1 MKRTQHNIT
10 FQKNTK
16 KSIFVAFFALS
27 LLATMTLIPIDQG
40 VRDVG
45 AVDGEEGTDPTL
57 TLTSTGAASATMENL
72 SDSEKTQL
80 KDGIFI
86 KSSAAEFTVTTDHFF
101 GYELLI
107 SAEDDAGNLVGTV
120 TTEDATPVNIASIE
134 NELTEAE
141 FSAANATTY
150 SNKWGYYY
158 STPSLAG
165 SSYHPSPTTTA
176 VSLDKTDAAN
186 ATANNYSVGFAARIN
201 NTIPTGTYSKNVIL
215 TAVVNPILYII
226 NYNTNTT
233 SEVTNM
239 PASGEEG
246 TTAGTTGTV
255 SKIVP
260 RREGL
265 AFGGWCTVASATEG
279 ECTGELVKAGGEVT
293 VSTTSANNI
302 ELYAVWKP
310 SIQQYTDDQCLAEAS
325 TSPVTLWDERDGNSY
340 TVQYINGHCWTT
352 QNMSLALEAGM
363 TLSSDTT
370 NLRGLVPEGSTEIV
384 TTTLGTVGVLPNKIF
399 NTYTEARVQVPTEED
414 LTKTKLTAEAN
425 GYWYNYCAATAG
437 QRCEAS
443 GTNGGEATI
452 DICPANW
459 KMPSDTEWNNIGG
472 DGSWS
477 KVNVDAFSPVAA
489 GYWYTSTLYNPSTGG
504 YWWSTTAYGASTRHA
519 LGYSPSYGLVSGGSS
534 SRSYGFSVRCML
546 SL

>member
-86 KSSAAEFTVTTDHFF
+86 KSSAAEFSVTTDHFF

-107 SAEDDAGNLVGTV
+107 SAEDDAGNLAGAV
-120 TTEDATPVNIASIE
+120 TTEGVEPVNIASIE
-134 NELTEAE
+134 SELTEAE

-158 STPSLAG
+158 STPNLAE
-165 SSYHPSPTTTA
+165 SSYRPSPTTTT

-215 TAVVNPILYII
+215 TAVVNPISYTI
-226 NYNTNTT
+226 NYNANTA
-233 SEVTNM
+233 SEVTNL
-239 PASGEEG
+239 PTSGSG
-246 TTAGTTGTV
+246 TTPGTTTTL
-255 SKIVP
+255 SETIP
-260 RREGL
+260 TREGYV
-265 AFGGWCTVASATEG
+265 FGGWCTAAAESEDTVGACTETAVAAG
-279 ECTGELVKAGGEVT
+279 EELT
-293 VSTTSANNI
+293 LSSTSANNI
-302 ELYAVWKP
+302 ELYAMWV
-310 SIQQYTDDQCLAEAS
+310 DDAMQTFAAVNCQNYKK
-325 TSPVTLWDERDGNSY
+325 SPVTLRDTRDEKTY
-340 TVQYINGHCWTT
+340 TAQYINGHCWMT
-352 QNMSLALEAGM
+352 QNLSFDLATGM
-363 TLSSDTT
+363 TLDASTT
-370 NLRGLVPEGSTEIV
+370 NLSGLVA
-384 TTTLGTVGVLPNKIF
+384 TTGETTKTLGTVGDLTSG
-399 NTYTEARVQVPTEED
+399 NTYTEARTHVATEEE
-414 LTKTKLTAEAN
+414 LTKTKLTAEEN

-437 QRCEAS
+437 EICQS
-443 GTNGGEATI
+443 STTVEATI

-459 KMPSDTEWNNIGG
+459 KMPSDEEWNNIGG

-489 GYWYTSTLYNPSTGG
+489 GYWYNSTLYSPSSNGR
-504 YWWSTTAYGASTRHA
+504 WWSTTAYNAGSRY
-519 LGYSPSYGLVSGGSS
+519 LLLYYPSNGLYSGDGNDRYYGY
-534 SRSYGFSVRCML
+534 SVRCML
-546 SL
+546 AL

>member
-1 MKRTQHNIT
+1 MKKTQHNIM

-16 KSIFVAFFALS
+16 KLVFVASFILS
-27 LLATMTLIPIDQG
+27 LLAAMTLIPIDQG

-86 KSSAAEFTVTTDHFF
+86 KSSAAEFSVTTDHFF

-107 SAEDDAGNLVGTV
+107 SAEDDAGNLAGVV
-120 TTEDATPVNIASIE
+120 TTEGATPVNIASIE
-134 NELTEAE
+134 SELTEAE
-141 FSAANATTY
+141 FSAVNATIY

-158 STPSLAG
+158 STPSLAE
-165 SSYHPSPTTTA
+165 SSYRPSPTTTT

-310 SIQQYTDDQCLAEAS
+310 SIQRYTDDQCLAEAS

-352 QNMSLALEAGM
+352 QNMSLALETGM

-384 TTTLGTVGVLPNKIF
+384 TTTLGTVGDLTSG
-399 NTYTEARVQVPTEED
+399 NTYTEARTHIPTEED

-472 DGSWS
+472 DGSYS

-489 GYWYTSTLYNPSTGG
+489 GYWSNSTLNTPSAYGG
-504 YWWSTTAYGASTRHA
+504 WWSTTANDANVR
-519 LGYSPSYGLVSGGSS
+519 YSLFYDPSNGLYSG
-534 SRSYGFSVRCML
+534 SRYYRYNGRSVRCML
-546 SL
+546 AL